1 MSRYEE
7 YIARCCRT
15 GRCRPEQARETAI
28 SRAVKAYYEAEDKDQ
43 APVHHEFM
51 CCSEG

>member
-1 MSRYEE
+1 MNRYEE

-15 GRCRPEQARETAI
+15 GKYTPEEARTLAL
-28 SRAVKAYYEAEDKDQ
+28 SRAVKAYYKDEDKDQ

-51 CCSEG
+51 CSSEG